1 MTQPSWPQPTTTYT
15 SSWGFL
21 DRAGQSIMNREATTG
36 RLPHPI
42 ITNTGRLWLISTG
55 EGMLAL
61 LLIWA
66 DSQDVGK
73 QCDDTD
79 VN

>member
-1 MTQPSWPQPTTTYT
+1 MTQPSWPPPTTTYT

-21 DRAGQSIMNREATTG
+21 GGAGQSRMNREATTG
-36 RLPHPI
+36 RLPHPAN
-42 ITNTGRLWLISTG
+42 TNTGRLWLISTA
-55 EGMLAL
+55 EGVLAL

-73 QCDDTD
+73 QRDDTD